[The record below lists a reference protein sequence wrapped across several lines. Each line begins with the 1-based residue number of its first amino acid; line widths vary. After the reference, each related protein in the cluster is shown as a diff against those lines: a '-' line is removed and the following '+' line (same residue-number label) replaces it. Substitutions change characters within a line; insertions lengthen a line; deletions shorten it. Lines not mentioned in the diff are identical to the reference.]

1 LKKNKV
7 KLIIVLFIAIVVIL
21 ILISFLNKNYN
32 NSKKNG
38 NNISIKEI
46 EKTILN
52 INSYKTELDVTIKS
66 NKNENKYKLYQEVKN
81 GREMQK
87 VIDPDYLKGTEIIY
101 ENGKLQIKNTKINVS
116 KFYENYP
123 NIANN
128 VLFLSDFMRK
138 FNKSDNKEIKEKENQ
153 IIFKLKNGAIYNQ
166 EQILTIEKGNQN
178 DDNLKITMKI
188 LDSNNNTRI
197 YIIYSKI
204 EFDI

>member
-1 LKKNKV
+1 MKKNKV

-21 ILISFLNKNYN
+21 ILIYFLNKNYN

-128 VLFLSDFMRK
+128 ELFLSDFMRK

>member
-1 LKKNKV
+1 MKKNKV

-128 VLFLSDFMRK
+128 ELFLSDFMRK

>member
-1 LKKNKV
+1 MKKNKV

-32 NSKKNG
+32 NSKKIG

-128 VLFLSDFMRK
+128 ELFLSDFMRK

>member
-1 LKKNKV
+1 MKKNKV

>member
-128 VLFLSDFMRK
+128 ELFLSDFMRK

>member
-1 LKKNKV
+1 MKKNKV

-101 ENGKLQIKNTKINVS
+101 ENGKLQIENTKINVS

>member
-1 LKKNKV
+1 MKKNKV

-116 KFYENYP
+116 KFYGNYP